1 MTNGIILRYAKT
13 IRPISLE
20 DTICTGQL
28 DTSSINGIYNR
39 GTGSISRE
47 CDYQWNGITISM
59 YAWVNGQE
67 RYINQHDL
75 PPPVDNELYYGDIIV
90 IKHDNGVMGDLSV
103 DEYNKFYED
112 SFGGFDDIL
121 SDESVSS
128 DESPTQSDIDFIV
141 SDHESDEGNS
151 SDEEEAMSDSP
162 EESDSGGFN
171 SDELTGSSTESLKLT
186 QTDTDNC

>member
-1 MTNGIILRYAKT
+1 MTNGIILRYGKT
-13 IRPISLE
+13 IQSISLA

-28 DTSSINGIYNR
+28 DTSSINNIYNR

-47 CDYQWNGITISM
+47 CDYQWNDMTISV

-67 RYINQHDL
+67 KYINQHDL

-90 IKHDNGVMGDLSV
+90 IKHDNGVVGDLSV

-112 SFGGFDDIL
+112 AFGGFDDIL
-121 SDESVSS
+121 SNESVSS

-141 SDHESDEGNS
+141 SDHESDRCNS
-151 SDEEEAMSDSP
+151 SDEDEAISDSS
-162 EESDSGGFN
+162 EESDSDEFN
-171 SDELTGSSTESLKLT
+171 SDDLTGSSTESLKLA
-186 QTDTDNC
+186 QTDD